1 MKYLHSWHF
10 WHDQPCL
17 YRRPHVI
24 CNNKPLVR
32 DSFNYKSLHFLHV
45 LKRVAQWRCCVVCRW
60 SLLCHLWPG
69 NQQVLFNTEYI
80 WYILLFVSHWPR
92 FLLQNKESTH
102 QATLW
107 FLAIWY
113 IVRPLHAN
121 QSTQQPWRVTICAI
135 LVYKHKS
142 KIYWNMSIIVCFVMQ
157 FI

>member
-17 YRRPHVI
+17 YRLPHVI

-113 IVRPLHAN
+113 IVRPCMPIKAHNNLGGSLSVLSWYTN
-121 QSTQQPWRVTICAI
+121 TNLKYIGTWV
-135 LVYKHKS
+135 
-142 KIYWNMSIIVCFVMQ
+142 
-157 FI
+157 